1 MMKNILCFGDSNT
14 YGYRPD
20 GNGRYNEDIRWT
32 GRLKKILGKEYNIIE
47 EGLCGRTTVFQD
59 ELRPGRRGIDMI
71 SVAIES
77 HNPLDAIIIMLGTND
92 CKTRYGASSHIIAQ
106 GIESVVK
113 RAKEYA
119 REGTKIL
126 IVSPIVLGKGVGE
139 EGYDQEFDEHSE
151 TVSRELAVE
160 YEKVALK
167 QGALYMNAAEVA
179 VPSETDREHMDEDS
193 HKRFAEAISRKVL
206 EFWRVEKEEK

>member
-1 MMKNILCFGDSNT
+1 MKNILCFGDSNT
-14 YGYRPD
+14 YGYIPD
-20 GNGRYNEDIRWT
+20 GSGRYNVDVRWT
-32 GRLKKILGKEYNIIE
+32 GRLQKILGKEYNIIE

-106 GIESVVK
+106 GIERIVK

-119 REGTKIL
+119 GKNTKIL
-126 IVSPIVLGKGVGE
+126 IVSPIVLGRGVGE

-151 TVSRELAVE
+151 EVSRELAIE
-160 YEKVALK
+160 YEKVAVR
-167 QGALYMNAAEVA
+167 QGTLYMNAAKVA
-179 VPSETDREHMDEDS
+179 VPSVIDREHMDEES
-193 HKRFAEAISRKVL
+193 HRRFAEAISRKVL
-206 EFWRVEKEEK
+206 ELWNA